1 MSDSYRCLG
10 NERLIKMMRLK
21 ENLKLRKIGNRYM
34 IVEAG
39 EAVDLTNVY
48 TLNATAAWL
57 WEEAE
62 GRDFTVEELVR
73 KLCARYE
80 VDEQTALADVSGQIA
95 QWEEFGLL
103 SR

>member
-1 MSDSYRCLG
+1 M
-10 NERLIKMMRLK
+10 KLK

-57 WEEAE
+57 WEEM
-62 GRDFTVEELVR
+62 GNGDFSIEELAR
-73 KLCARYE
+73 KMCDRYD
-80 VDEQTALADVSGQIA
+80 VDEQTALADVGEQIA
-95 QWEEFGLL
+95 QWKEFGLIVSDDL
-103 SR
+103 Q